1 MRINSNLK
9 IKTPDPIVQKR
20 FFDITRVVNGNIEFG
35 NPKDGAVNVQGSW
48 QELVTPN
55 VSGTEFTLTHNLG
68 YIPSGMHIISLDLPA
83 IIYASRKTSWT
94 TKVAFFKANLA
105 SVTLTGFII

>member
-1 MRINSNLK
+1 MRINSN
-9 IKTPDPIVQKR
+9 IKKDAPEHVIQKR
-20 FFDITRVVNGNIEFG
+20 FFDITRAVNGNISFG
-35 NPKDGAVNVQGSW
+35 NPKDGAVNITGSW

-68 YIPSGMHIISLDLPA
+68 YIPTGIIVVSLDLPA
-83 IIYASRKTSWT
+83 VIYASRKSSWT

-105 SVTLTGFII
+105 SVALTGFII